1 MSVLDELGNVN
12 NIKCTIVILL
22 GVHLDIVEFF
32 FFLQI
37 IYIYIYFVANNPV
50 FSFL

>member
-22 GVHLDIVEFF
+22 GVHLGIIEFF
-32 FFLQI
+32 FLG
-37 IYIYIYFVANNPV
+37 ANNLV